1 MKIMVNESAENY
13 LETIYILSQNL
24 PAVRSVDVANE
35 LGFKKSSVSVA
46 MKNLRENGYIEMDK
60 MGHITL
66 MDTGLAI
73 AEAMY
78 ERHTALSNFLLAIG
92 VSAQTAKD
100 DACRMEHIIS
110 EETFEAI
117 KNHTKLLSAQNGSD
131 GK

>member
-1 MKIMVNESAENY
+1 
-13 LETIYILSQNL
+13 
-24 PAVRSVDVANE
+24 
-35 LGFKKSSVSVA
+35 
-46 MKNLRENGYIEMDK
+46 MDK

-78 ERHTALSNFLLAIG
+78 ERHNALSDFLRAIG
-92 VSAQTAKD
+92 VSEHTARE

-117 KNHTKLLSAQNGSD
+117 KQHTKLLSAQNGSD
-131 GK
+131 NK